1 MGLIKSSLSIILN
14 LYKKGKI
21 TEDEATQLIEDIRRP
36 FTYYYPYYP
45 STVTYNTDEP
55 KWTTTCEGT
64 GTAQSTITETNIY

>member
-45 STVTYNTDEP
+45 STTYNAEDP
-55 KWTTTCEGT
+55 SKWTTTCEST